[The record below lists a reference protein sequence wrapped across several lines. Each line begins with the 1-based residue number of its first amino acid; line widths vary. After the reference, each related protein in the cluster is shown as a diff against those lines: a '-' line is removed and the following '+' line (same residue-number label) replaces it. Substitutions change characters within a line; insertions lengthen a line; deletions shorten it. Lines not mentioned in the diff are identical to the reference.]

1 MEDVLAARRLRHP
14 GHEDTVQGEETRVQ
28 LVQPEPGPALDQERG
43 TQVRTPDRG
52 GVFMGVCLLF
62 MCVFMGHGWLGGCVC
77 VCVFFMCV
85 CVCVLF
91 GCVWFLCACVNV
103 CLWV

>member
-62 MCVFMGHGWLGGCVC
+62 MCVFMGHGWVG
-77 VCVFFMCV
+77 V
-85 CVCVLF
+85 CVCVLYV
-91 GCVWFLCACVNV
+91 CVCVCCLGV
-103 CLWV
+103 CGFVCVC